1 MNTFVRNGIRLV
13 MMVVVTGLSMGG
25 CTVVVDGNDN
35 NNSGSN
41 SNSNSGGPPRVH
53 VTLVNETNLSLDP
66 EIFVLTQGTI
76 DPNLVFQQANR
87 YTRFGIG
94 TRGLLGP
101 GDTAEFDLDC
111 EATYTLATFG
121 GALGED
127 LDNPTGR
134 GTQRILLLG
143 SSFTCGDN
151 VTLTFSPSGNGFV
164 TTVAVSQ

>member
-1 MNTFVRNGIRLV
+1 MNSFTRNGIRLV
-13 MMVVVTGLSMGG
+13 VLAAVATLSMGG
-25 CTVVVDGNDN
+25 CTVIVDGNNNDNASN
-35 NNSGSN
+35 NNT
-41 SNSNSGGPPRVH
+41 NSGGPPRVH
-53 VTLVNETNLSLDP
+53 VTLANETNLSLDP
-66 EIFVLTQGTI
+66 EIFILSQGTI
-76 DPNLVFQQANR
+76 DPNLVFQTANR
-87 YTRFGIG
+87 FTRFGIG

-101 GDTAEFDLDC
+101 GDIAEFDLDC